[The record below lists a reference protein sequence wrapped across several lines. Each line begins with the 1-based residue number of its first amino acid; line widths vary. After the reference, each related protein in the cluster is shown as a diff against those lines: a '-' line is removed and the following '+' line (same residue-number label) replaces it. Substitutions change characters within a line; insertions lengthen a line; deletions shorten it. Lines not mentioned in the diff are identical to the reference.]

1 MHDGKRFEWDPTD
14 YRSAPNKLVIYG
26 DYEPVETKILLTIAK
41 RSRTILDVGANAGWY
56 SVKHIRNASESTMVH
71 AFEPV
76 ESTFKRLAHNVDLN
90 NLGPKIKV
98 NQFGLSNKAQ
108 EVEFYLP
115 AVSGSS
121 AASMKELH
129 ADELNTRVMCELK
142 TSMNIP
148 KRSLDS
154 VDLIKID
161 VEGAEL
167 LTIQGGI
174 NTIRGNTPIIFAKLL
189 RKWQNLTVTTLTM
202 FWNSSK
208 TADFRAGQSE
218 NPGYVKSMKSPIKRS
233 KPTICSPARK
243 NIMMC

>member
-1 MHDGKRFEWDPTD
+1 
-14 YRSAPNKLVIYG
+14 
-26 DYEPVETKILLTIAK
+26 
-41 RSRTILDVGANAGWY
+41 
-56 SVKHIRNASESTMVH
+56 MVH

-115 AVSGSS
+115 AVSGSG

-142 TSMNIP
+142 TLDEYSEEE
-148 KRSLDS
+148 SLDS

-174 NTIRGNTPIIFAKLL
+174 NTIRGNTPIIFAELL
-189 RKWQNLTVTTLTM
+189 RKWAKPYDYHPNDVLELLEDCGLSCWAIGKSGLRQIDEVTDKTVETNYL
-202 FWNSSK
+202 F
-208 TADFRAGQSE
+208 A
-218 NPGYVKSMKSPIKRS
+218 SPEK
-233 KPTICSPARK
+233 KHHDVLEE
-243 NIMMC
+243 IMNFSF